1 MPEFFAGIDVSK
13 ATLDIATSNG
23 DAWQAPNASE
33 ALDTLAERLAGAA
46 LVVLEA
52 TGRYEAPCAAALAAA
67 GIPVAVVNPR
77 QVRDFARATGRLAKT
92 DAIDAAVLAGFATRV
107 RPEPRALPNA
117 ESEALAALTAR
128 RRQLIGMLVAEKN
141 RAPVARPAVRKSIAK
156 HVRWLERELSG
167 VDADLDRAVQAS
179 ALWRAKEDLLRG
191 VPGVGRVLARTLLAE
206 VPELGRLSRREIAAL
221 VGVAPLN
228 RDSGTL
234 RGRRTV
240 WGGRASVR
248 SALYMG
254 ALAASRSEATPTGRL
269 YARLVARGKPKKVA
283 LVAVMRKV
291 LVTCNAVVR
300 DGRAYD
306 PALSA

>member
-1 MPEFFAGIDVSK
+1 MLFVGIDVSK
-13 ATLDIATSNG
+13 ATLDIATSEG
-23 DAWQAPNASE
+23 EAWQTDNTPAAC
-33 ALDTLAERLAGAA
+33 DTLAERLADAT

-52 TGRYEAPCAAALAAA
+52 TGRYEAPCAAALATA
-67 GIPVAVVNPR
+67 GVPVAVVNPR

-92 DAIDAAVLAGFATRV
+92 DAIDAVVLAAFAERV
-107 RPEPRALPNA
+107 RPEPRPLPDA
-117 ESEALAALTAR
+117 EAEALAALTAR
-128 RRQLIGMLVAEKN
+128 RRQLITMLVAERN
-141 RAPVARPAVRKSIAK
+141 RALVAQPGVRKSLSK

-167 VDADLDRAVQAS
+167 VDADLDAAVQAS
-179 ALWRAKEDLLRG
+179 AVWRAKEDLLRG

-221 VGVAPLN
+221 IGVAPLN

-254 ALAASRSEATPTGRL
+254 ALAASRSEASPGGRL

-283 LVAVMRKV
+283 LVAVMRKL

-300 DGRAYD
+300 EARPYD
-306 PALSA
+306 PAYAPSA